1 MTSPASPPSPGKAR
15 PAHLQPVR
23 RAAFMLAKV
32 VSYFVYFYVLFVE
45 IILTLGFLLLLA
57 GANPSSSF
65 VTWIYRSLDRAMEPF
80 RGIFTP
86 IDVGLTGG
94 NQVESVFE
102 TSVLFAMII
111 YGILAV
117 VIQALVSWTS
127 GQLNRLD
134 DEDREYQR
142 RQFEASTY
150 GPRARTQAPPD
161 SAPPRQ

>member
-1 MTSPASPPSPGKAR
+1 MTSPAPAPSS
-15 PAHLQPVR
+15 HLHPVR
-23 RAAFMLAKV
+23 RAGFLAAKV

-45 IILTLGFLLLLA
+45 IILGLGFLLLLA

-65 VTWIYRSLDRAMEPF
+65 VEWIYRSLDRAMEPF

-86 IDVGLTGG
+86 IELGLTGG

-127 GQLNRLD
+127 GHLNRLD

-142 RQFEASTY
+142 RQYEAATY
-150 GPRARTQAPPD
+150 APQP
-161 SAPPRQ
+161 APQGQVPPGGAAPRQ